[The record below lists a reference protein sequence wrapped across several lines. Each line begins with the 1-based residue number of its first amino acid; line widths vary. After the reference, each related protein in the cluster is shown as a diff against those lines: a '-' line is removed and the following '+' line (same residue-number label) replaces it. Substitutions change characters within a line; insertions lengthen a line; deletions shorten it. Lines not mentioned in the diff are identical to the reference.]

1 MIAKQLEL
9 VVEKIR
15 RLPEER
21 QAAAVE
27 ALELIAAQDD
37 DPLTDAQIQGVK
49 LAQQAVRAGEHASE
63 EADPGCGFGSLQV
76 HCAAPIATSG
86 TCTPSRLTLC
96 TK

>member
-63 EADPGCGFGSLQV
+63 EAV
-76 HCAAPIATSG
+76 AAFFA
-86 TCTPSRLTLC
+86 RFRA
-96 TK
+96 

>member
-9 VVEKIR
+9 IVEKIR

-37 DPLTDAQIQGVK
+37 DPLTDAQIQDVK
-49 LAQQAVRAGEHASE
+49 QAVRAGEHASE
-63 EADPGCGFGSLQV
+63 
-76 HCAAPIATSG
+76 AAVAAFFA
-86 TCTPSRLTLC
+86 RFRA
-96 TK
+96 

>member
-9 VVEKIR
+9 VLEKIR

-37 DPLTDAQIQGVK
+37 DRLTDAQIQGVK

-63 EADPGCGFGSLQV
+63 TAVGAFF
-76 HCAAPIATSG
+76 ARFRA
-86 TCTPSRLTLC
+86 
-96 TK
+96 